1 MLKITKLFCC
11 QFADFL
17 SFSCLLNCLY
27 FGPFGNYFAPMDSFS
42 WFISISMIS
51 GLAQDLMKLD
61 IKIINLEK
69 DKTELKKEIKTRD
82 ETIQTKEKDISEL
95 KGAVR
100 NMEKYKYVL
109 NHKIGLLEE
118 EISPKVIYIMI
129 FIGRTY
135 RGKLSIETQ
144 NLVKVPVFAQ

>member
-1 MLKITKLFCC
+1 
-11 QFADFL
+11 
-17 SFSCLLNCLY
+17 
-27 FGPFGNYFAPMDSFS
+27 
-42 WFISISMIS
+42 MIS

-118 EISPKVIYIMI
+118 EISPKVISIMI

-135 RGKLSIETQ
+135 RGKLSHETQ
-144 NLVKVPVFAQ
+144 NLVKSARVRTIKTLFKKKNSLFDTD